1 MTLAQKLK
9 DLRKE
14 FVNDMTTK
22 MVNEFTIDLFDPMDK
37 GGNLNETMRDSLL
50 TYGYYDIKVA
60 KSSFHPG
67 FLCSTHFKFVDFR
80 IWTEQVVKFWEG
92 HGFKCE
98 IWFPNDTDQ
107 QHIKINLP

>member
-22 MVNEFTIDLFDPMDK
+22 MVNEFTVDLFDPMDK

-50 TYGYYDIKVA
+50 AYGYYDIKVS
-60 KSSFHPG
+60 KSY
-67 FLCSTHFKFVDFR
+67 FKVGDFK

-92 HGFKCE
+92 FKCE
-98 IWFPNDTDQ
+98 IFYPNHTDRQ
-107 QHIKINLP
+107 LIKILLP